1 MTQEV
6 GCQKVT
12 PCAGWF
18 PMCPQPLNRGGQSLR
33 SHSFGE
39 RCPSSC
45 LLFSFPPLLLS
56 FPPVSL
62 PLSLFTSFLSL
73 LLSLSPL
80 PLSIPVLVPLSHS
93 FSSSSPALGSLS
105 SPGFLSP
112 TVSQV
117 DPMAKKLKYFSYPPF
132 SSPPQETSSDCL
144 LFRKLNSLWADHP
157 VYSPPYA
164 PFSLRTSLGD
174 LEPSPPGDHK
184 IPLSWPRT
192 PSQSHSQRRGHLL
205 LLNVFIL
212 SLMSKYPSLGP
223 YNRNTDFGC
232 PSLYPPKK
240 RAAFA
245 IRGIRRLSSARN
257 A

>member
-1 MTQEV
+1 M
-6 GCQKVT
+6 
-12 PCAGWF
+12 AGTGRSNGL
-18 PMCPQPLNRGGQSLR
+18 PVPQGMQIR
-33 SHSFGE
+33 S
-39 RCPSSC
+39 RRTRMNPWPRPSVPRH
-45 LLFSFPPLLLS
+45 LA
-56 FPPVSL
+56 
-62 PLSLFTSFLSL
+62 
-73 LLSLSPL
+73 
-80 PLSIPVLVPLSHS
+80 PLSHS

-223 YNRNTDFGC
+223 YNRNTDFDS
-232 PSLYPPKK
+232 PSQLPH
-240 RAAFA
+240 
-245 IRGIRRLSSARN
+245 S
-257 A
+257 